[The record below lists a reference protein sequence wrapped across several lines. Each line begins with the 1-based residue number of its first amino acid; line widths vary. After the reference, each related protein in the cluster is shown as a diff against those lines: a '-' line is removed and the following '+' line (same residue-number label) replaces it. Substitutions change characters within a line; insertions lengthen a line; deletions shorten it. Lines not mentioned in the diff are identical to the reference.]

1 MKRTV
6 IASFYTLLAGAFSL
20 LLLAAIVFSC
30 RTGEDPHQTPHS
42 GAVQTP
48 EPTDHMVEAIPSHSA
63 SRKAIASTQAD
74 HV

>member
-1 MKRTV
+1 MKRTL

-48 EPTDHMVEAIPSHSA
+48 ASPEHTVEAAASHSA
-63 SRKAIASTQAD
+63 SLEAIASAQPD
-74 HV
+74 HG